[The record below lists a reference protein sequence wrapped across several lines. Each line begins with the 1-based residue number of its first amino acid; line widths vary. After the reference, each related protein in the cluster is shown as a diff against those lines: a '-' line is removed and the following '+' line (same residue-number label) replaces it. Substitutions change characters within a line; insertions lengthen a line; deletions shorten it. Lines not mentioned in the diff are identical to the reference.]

1 MGRGKKPQQLDR
13 GCALPGNRG
22 KEAHYRCPSESYDS
36 LQFRTHGALPSAP
49 CSLVFPA
56 IFLHGYIKL
65 AKTGSTILGAA
76 TSHD

>member
-36 LQFRTHGALPSAP
+36 LQLRTR
-49 CSLVFPA
+49 
-56 IFLHGYIKL
+56 
-65 AKTGSTILGAA
+65 STVLGGA